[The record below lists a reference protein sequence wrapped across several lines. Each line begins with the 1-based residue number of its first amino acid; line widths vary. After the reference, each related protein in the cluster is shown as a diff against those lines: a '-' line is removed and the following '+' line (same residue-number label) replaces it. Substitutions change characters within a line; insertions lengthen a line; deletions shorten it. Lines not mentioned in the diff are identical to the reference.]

1 MASLLWLL
9 QLCDSAF
16 PIGSYSQSWGLE
28 TWVQRGLLTNA
39 AQVEEAI
46 RILLTTSIAPQD
58 GAACALAHCYH
69 QDIAVLARI
78 DSILTASRWPI
89 ELSQAS
95 QRLGARLR
103 DLFADHP
110 FPLTS
115 THHCLVFGWLT
126 AQLAIPQ
133 ADAVQAYLLSS
144 TNSLVSAAVR
154 LVPLGH
160 TQGQKILFALHQDI
174 EKLLPGCIAAQQEEI
189 GSFAPLHEWA
199 SDEHQRLYS
208 RLFQS

>member
-16 PIGSYSQSWGLE
+16 PIGSYSHSWGLE
-28 TWVQRGLLTNA
+28 TWIQRGQLSNA

-46 RILLTTSIAPQD
+46 QVLLKTSIAPQD
-58 GAACALAHCYH
+58 GAVCALAHRHCD
-69 QDIAVLARI
+69 DIAVLKQI
-78 DSILTASRWPI
+78 DSLLTASRWPV
-89 ELSQAS
+89 ELSKAS
-95 QRLGARLR
+95 QSLGARLR
-103 DLFADHP
+103 DLFPAHP
-110 FPLTS
+110 FPLDS

-126 AQLAIPQ
+126 ARLGIPL
-133 ADAVQAYLLSS
+133 ADAVQAYLYSAV
-144 TNSLVSAAVR
+144 NSLVSASVR

-160 TQGQKILFALHQDI
+160 TQGQKILFALHPDI
-174 EKLLPGCIAAQQEEI
+174 EKLLPGCVGAQQEEI
-189 GSFAPLHEWA
+189 GSFALMHEWA